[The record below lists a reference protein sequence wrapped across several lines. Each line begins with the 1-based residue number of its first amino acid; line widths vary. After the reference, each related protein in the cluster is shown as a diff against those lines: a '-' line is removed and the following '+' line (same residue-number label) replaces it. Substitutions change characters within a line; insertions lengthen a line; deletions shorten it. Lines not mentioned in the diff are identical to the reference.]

1 MKNGLSAEDFAAK
14 FLLPWN
20 AHDTQAVLS
29 ALPDDFEWQF
39 TAGTEP
45 HGAIYRGKA
54 QLRDALDRLFNA
66 VPDIHYK
73 IVGLHEGP
81 GHLVMELLV
90 TGNNRETGANLNFQA
105 CDIVL
110 FDGDRLLEKRSY
122 RKVVTRT

>member
-1 MKNGLSAEDFAAK
+1 VKNGLSAKDFAAG
-14 FLLPWN
+14 FLAPWN
-20 AHDTQAVLS
+20 SHDTQAVLS
-29 ALPDDFEWQF
+29 GLRDDFKWQF

-54 QLRDALDRLFNA
+54 QLRDAVDRLFNA
-66 VPDIHYK
+66 VPDIRYQV
-73 IVGLHEGP
+73 VGLHEGP

-110 FDGDRLLEKRSY
+110 FDGERLLEKRSY
-122 RKVVTRT
+122 RKIVAQT